1 MLWGWGFAP
10 NKPHVCPIAC
20 WLYPQSVV
28 LVCFFH
34 SEFLRLYMVKS
45 CFISRSILDWYVNP
59 LVFWYQWEYL
69 LTTKDFFSMYLR
81 LALIMC
87 VHGYDP
93 AYSSWMAHICWLR
106 SHNGK
111 PLIIWV
117 GIKAN
122 EPRRW
127 IKMLIEC
134 WCSSR
139 MILKLDLVF
148 RCVVT
153 QNRQWLFGGYG
164 SFNQVI
170 VVTGWWFGTF
180 FHISGIIIPIDYF
193 SEGLKPP
200 TR

>member
-1 MLWGWGFAP
+1 
-10 NKPHVCPIAC
+10 
-20 WLYPQSVV
+20 
-28 LVCFFH
+28 
-34 SEFLRLYMVKS
+34 
-45 CFISRSILDWYVNP
+45 
-59 LVFWYQWEYL
+59 
-69 LTTKDFFSMYLR
+69 
-81 LALIMC
+81 
-87 VHGYDP
+87 
-93 AYSSWMAHICWLR
+93 
-106 SHNGK
+106 
-111 PLIIWV
+111 
-117 GIKAN
+117 
-122 EPRRW
+122 
-127 IKMLIEC
+127 
-134 WCSSR
+134 